1 MQEYIEKEAALKLV
15 EFRIVF
21 RSLHLS
27 RQV

>member
-1 MQEYIEKEAALKLV
+1 MHECIEKEEALKLV